1 MMTLDE
7 AAMAVGAVVGDASG
21 RIHGVA
27 TDTRTMTPGC
37 LFVALRGARFDGHAF
52 LRDAASQGAV
62 AALTDRPREPGWPQ
76 CLVVPDTRNAL
87 GRLAAYWRRK
97 MPAKVLAVTGSNGKT
112 SVKELTARILAVGQR
127 GIATQGNLNND
138 IGLPLTLLRLRP
150 EHDYAVVELGM
161 NRPGEIATLGALAA
175 PDAAVVTNA
184 GSAHLEGLGTVEAV
198 AHEKGSLYSSL
209 GERGTAV
216 INVDDN
222 YAAYWKGLAPGA
234 ILTYGLG
241 PAADVSARFTLR
253 DDGTELSIR
262 APGWSTPLAA
272 RLALLGRHNVANAL
286 AATALALTFGVSRE
300 AIAQGLAQSAP
311 VAGRLQSVPGFAGSR
326 LIDDSYNANPD
337 SARAALEVLAGLPGE
352 RWFVLGDMA
361 ELGDAAT
368 LMHRTFGAAAA
379 ASKVEHLW
387 ALGPLAREAVA
398 AFGAGGRHY
407 EDHETLSRDLKAAL
421 HKDAVVLVKGS
432 RSMRMERIVS
442 ALRAGGGPDA
452 AAHP

>member
-7 AAMAVGAVVGDASG
+7 VAMAVGATTNHASG
-21 RIHGVA
+21 RIDGVA

-52 LRDAASQGAV
+52 LKDAASAGAV
-62 AALTDRPREPGWPQ
+62 AALTDRPPEPGWPP
-76 CLVVPDTRNAL
+76 CLVVSDTRHAL
-87 GRLAAYWRRK
+87 GRLAAHWRRK

-112 SVKELTARILAVGQR
+112 SVKELTARILARGRR

-150 EHDYAVVELGM
+150 EHDYAVVEIGM
-161 NRPGEIATLGALAA
+161 NRPGEIAALGALAA

-184 GSAHLEGLGTVEAV
+184 GAAHLQGLGTVEAV

-209 GERGTAV
+209 GGHGTAV
-216 INVDDN
+216 INIDDT
-222 YAAYWKGLAPGA
+222 YAPYWTGLAPGP
-234 ILTYGLG
+234 ILTYGLS
-241 PAADVSARFTLR
+241 PLADVSARFTLR
-253 DDGTELSIR
+253 DYGTELSIR

-286 AATALALTFGVSRE
+286 AATALALTFGASRE
-300 AIAQGLAQSAP
+300 GIAEGLAQALP
-311 VAGRLQSVPGFAGSR
+311 VAGRLDSVHGFAGSR

-337 SARAALEVLAGLPGE
+337 SARAALEVLAALPGE

-361 ELGDAAT
+361 ELGDAAAH
-368 LMHRTFGAAAA
+368 MHRAFGAAA

-387 ALGPLAREAVA
+387 TLGPLAREAAV

-407 EDHETLSRDLKAAL
+407 EDHETLVRDLKAVL
-421 HKDAVVLVKGS
+421 HEDAVVLVKGS
-432 RSMRMERIVS
+432 RSMRMERIAS
-442 ALRAGGGPDA
+442 ALRVGGGSDVP
-452 AAHP
+452 AHH